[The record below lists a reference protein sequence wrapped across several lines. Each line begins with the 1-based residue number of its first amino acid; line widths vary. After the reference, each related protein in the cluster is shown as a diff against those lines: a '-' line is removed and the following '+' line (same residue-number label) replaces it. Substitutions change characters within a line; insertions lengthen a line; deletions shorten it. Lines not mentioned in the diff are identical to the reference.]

1 MYVLVVTHEVA
12 DYNAWK
18 AKFDTFPPSRG
29 GAHSHRI
36 DRNVDSPNVV
46 TIVAWFD
53 TPEHARSFANDP
65 ELAAVMED
73 AGVVGAPRVDIL
85 EEVEVVDSE

>member
-1 MYVLVVTHEVA
+1 MYLLVVTHEVA
-12 DYNAWK
+12 DYDAWK
-18 AKFDTFPPSRG
+18 TTFDTFPPARG
-29 GAHSHRI
+29 GARSHRI
-36 DRNVDSPNVV
+36 DRSVDNPNVV

-53 TPEHARSFANDP
+53 TVAQARSHANDP
-65 ELAAVMED
+65 ELTTVMAE